1 MKRLVYNSQEASQ
14 LLGISQSTLLRLTA
28 ANKLRK
34 INISN
39 RRVGWAHSELLRY
52 VEAKNLYCS

>member
-1 MKRLVYNSQEASQ
+1 MERLIYNSHEASQ
-14 LLGISQSTLLRLTA
+14 LLGISRSTLLRLTA

-34 INISN
+34 ISISS

-52 VEAKNLYCS
+52 ISAANSHCT